1 MITVRYIKKL
11 IELINFDKIS
21 LMLTYILPFIVLIL
35 VVVFIHEYGH
45 YYFARKYGVGVT
57 DFSIGF
63 GKEIFGWN
71 DNAGTRWKICW
82 IPLGGYVK
90 FFGDRNVFSQ
100 ADQEKILKQ
109 YNQEDQEKLFVLKPL
124 YQRTLIVF
132 GGPLANFLLA
142 IVIFFSIYTFIGKDF
157 TPAVINE
164 VQKESPAMIAGLKQN
179 DIILEIDNNTVNSIM
194 DVSKY
199 ITTSTSE
206 FINFKVKRIDQEY
219 ILKVKPD
226 IVLSDDNLGNKIN
239 KRMVGIKLGAYNNE
253 INHVKLGPA
262 QALIHSV
269 KEVYF
274 VCSSSL
280 KYIGSMIKG
289 TGDTSQLGGPIR
301 IAKISGQVAEIG
313 ILPFI
318 SIMAYISISLGLI
331 NLFPIPMLDG
341 GHLMFYA
348 FEKILGRPLSQKT
361 QEGFFRIGMFL
372 LLSLMFFTTFNDLK
386 DLGLFN

>member
-1 MITVRYIKKL
+1 MI
-11 IELINFDKIS
+11 N
-21 LMLTYILPFIVLIL
+21 YILPFIILII

-45 YYFARKYGVGVT
+45 YYFAKKYGVGVT

-71 DNAGTRWKICW
+71 DKSGTRWKICW

-100 ADQEKILKQ
+100 ADQEKIIQK
-109 YNQEDQEKLFVLKPL
+109 YNEDERKKLFVLKPL
-124 YQRTLIVF
+124 YQRSLIVF

-142 IVIFFSIYTFIGKDF
+142 LVIFFSIYIFIGKDF

-164 VQKESPAMIAGLKQN
+164 VQKDSPAMVGGLKQN
-179 DIILEIDNNTVNSIM
+179 DIILEIDGNKVKSIM
-194 DVSKY
+194 EVSKF
-199 ITTSTSE
+199 IMMSTDE
-206 FINFKVKRIDQEY
+206 IIDFKVKRSYDELIFK
-219 ILKVKPD
+219 IKPD
-226 IVLSDDNLGNKIN
+226 TILGEDNLGNKIN
-239 KRMVGIKLGAYNNE
+239 KRIVGIKLGAYNDQ

-262 QALIHSV
+262 KAIYHAV
-269 KEVYF
+269 NEVYF
-274 VCSSSL
+274 VSISSL
-280 KYIGSMIKG
+280 KYIGAMIFGKA
-289 TGDTSQLGGPIR
+289 DTSQLGGPIR
-301 IAKISGQVAEIG
+301 IAKISGQVAEFG
-313 ILPFI
+313 VLAFV
-318 SIMAYISISLGLI
+318 SMMAYISISLGLI

-348 FEKILGRPLSQKT
+348 FEKLLGRPLSQKT

-386 DLGLFN
+386 DLGLFR